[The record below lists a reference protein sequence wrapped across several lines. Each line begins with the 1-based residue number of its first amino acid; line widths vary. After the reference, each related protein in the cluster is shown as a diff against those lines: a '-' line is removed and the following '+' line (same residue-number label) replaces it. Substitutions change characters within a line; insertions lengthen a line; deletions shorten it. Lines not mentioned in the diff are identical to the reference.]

1 MTLSFLNP
9 TLLWGLLALAVPIIV
24 HFFNLQRPKQ
34 FLFSNVAFVKEVK
47 KTVVK
52 RVQFQKWLLLLARL
66 LALTAL
72 VLAFANPVLVGE
84 GEKALQGRR
93 SVAIVIDNSY
103 SMTAGNERGTYLQ
116 QSVSLARNIFKAYSK
131 EDEFILMTS
140 SDLRLNNNFANQEE
154 VIEELKELKTSQ
166 NIRAHT
172 DILSFI
178 PDIFA
183 RAQNRIQELY
193 FLSDFQEST
202 VMADSQV
209 VVLDDSAR
217 LIKYLPLATREQ
229 KNVYVES
236 NKILSQILEKN
247 KPIEFSMQ
255 LVNDG
260 QNQVRDLSA
269 RIVLEG
275 KVAAISNTS
284 LEANSQ
290 KQIELSFTPTQGG
303 WLGGYIEL
311 DDNPV
316 DFDNRRYFSLYI
328 PEKEKVL
335 VVENQSSPNIRILYE
350 SLFEQFDVQFV
361 PSRNISAV
369 QLNDY
374 RSLVLLGV
382 SEMSSGL
389 ADKIKKFLDGGGS
402 VMFFPGS
409 KMDLSSVNQLMASV
423 KVGSFSSMI
432 KIQEGSKA
440 SNTDLSHPLF
450 KGIFL
455 RDQKQREFD
464 APSVY
469 QYYPLSLNNQS
480 VQNRIISLEN
490 QAPILLESKV
500 SNGLMFTFTLFP
512 GDDWTDFHVKTI
524 FTPLMFRATQI
535 MNQTQIV
542 QSGMEIGFFEPK
554 SIRTQEKTLIN
565 LVHEDG
571 TISAPEQFP
580 QSGATVLNFEK
591 MELEEGIYQLTQ
603 GGELLEKIA
612 FNISDLESRLSFTS
626 KNDLRSLLDQKGYQE
641 IDILTP
647 RIEEI
652 SDEIRTE
659 KEGIPL
665 WKYLIVFA
673 LLFLLAEVLI
683 LKFGDR
689 TRSRNNNPGRNN

>member
-9 TLLWGLLALAVPIIV
+9 ALLWGLLALAVPIIV
-24 HFFNLQRPKQ
+24 HFFNLQRPRQ

-66 LALTAL
+66 LAMAAL
-72 VLAFANPVLVGE
+72 VLAFANPILVGE

-93 SVAIVIDNSY
+93 SIAIVIDNSY
-103 SMTAGNERGTYLQ
+103 SMTAGNERGNYLQ
-116 QSVSLARNIFKAYSK
+116 QSVSLARNIFKAYSR
-131 EDEFILMTS
+131 EDEFLLMTT
-140 SDLRLNNNFANQEE
+140 SDLRLNNSFAEQEE
-154 VIEELKELKTSQ
+154 VIEALKEVKATQ
-166 NIRAHT
+166 NIRAHS
-172 DILSFI
+172 DILAFL

-183 RAQNRIQELY
+183 RAQNRIQEVY

-209 VVLDDSAR
+209 VVIQDSSR
-217 LIKYLPLATREQ
+217 LIKYLPLATRSQ

-236 NKILSQILEKN
+236 NKILSQILEKD

-255 LVNDG
+255 VVNDG

-275 KVAAISNTS
+275 KIAAISNTD

-303 WLGGYIEL
+303 WIGGYVEL

-335 VVENQSSPNIRILYE
+335 VVENQISPNIRILYE
-350 SLFEQFDVQFV
+350 NLFDQFDVQFV
-361 PSRNISAV
+361 SSRNLAAV

-374 RSLVLLGV
+374 RSLVLLGIT
-382 SEMSSGL
+382 EISSGL
-389 ADKIKKFLDGGGS
+389 ADKLTNFLNEGGS
-402 VMFFPGS
+402 IMLFPGQD
-409 KMDLSSVNQLMASV
+409 MDVNSVNQFMGAIN
-423 KVGSFSSMI
+423 VGTFSPML

-440 SNTDLSHPLF
+440 SNADLSHPIF
-450 KGIFL
+450 QGIFV

-464 APSVY
+464 APSIY
-469 QYYPLSLNNQS
+469 QYYPMELNNQS
-480 VQNRIISLEN
+480 IQNRIISLEN
-490 QAPILLESKV
+490 QAPILVESKIA
-500 SNGLMFTFTLFP
+500 NGLMYTFSFFP
-512 GDDWTDFHVKTI
+512 GDDWTDLHVKTI

-535 MNQTQIV
+535 MNQTQIA
-542 QSGMEIGFFEPK
+542 QSSMEIGFFEPK

-565 LVHEDG
+565 LVNEEG
-571 TISAPEQFP
+571 TVSAPEQFP
-580 QSGATVLNFEK
+580 QGGATILNFEK
-591 MELEEGIYQLTQ
+591 MDLQQGIYDLVQSE
-603 GGELLEKIA
+603 ELLEKIA
-612 FNISDLESRLSFTS
+612 FNISDLESKLAFTS
-626 KNDLRSLLDQKGYQE
+626 RSSLRSLLNQKGYDQ
-641 IDILTP
+641 IDIIQP
-647 RIEEI
+647 KIEEI

-659 KEGIPL
+659 KEGVPL
-665 WKYLIVFA
+665 WKYLVVFA

-689 TRSRNNNPGRNN
+689 ASLSNKGN